1 MIGFTIFTFFIS
13 VLIIKFSNIKNNGL
27 FFPPVLFSILII
39 LGFVI
44 PIPFIIF
51 FGDLNPFFIFWPHE
65 YNDFENS
72 IVKAEF
78 AAILANVFFFIGFR
92 SIYNYDT
99 NSEILFLKNGFRSNP
114 YISELYIFL
123 ILIISLLSA
132 FFAFFRVGGIS
143 NYFAG
148 NENRVEAMS
157 GFNIFSLIQ
166 NSFAGIFLYW
176 YFIKQKEKIK
186 FQKISFFILATF
198 LLFLSNSKS
207 PIFVLF
213 FSLIIF
219 YYYFKKRISNSS
231 VLIGSLLFMFI
242 FIFWELFFREYMV
255 AGEVVT
261 FKDDLSFS
269 QNLIMK
275 FGNFFLG
282 NFMQVQTVS
291 IIMDSYPAKHS
302 FIYGSSFLM
311 IILIWIPRA
320 IFPNK
325 PLTAAGDFT
334 ISLWPEAFYRN
345 GTTLPPGLIGE
356 LYMNFSWVGIIIGI
370 FLIGRF
376 YGFLWKKLAYSKNDF
391 FYSVTAVI
399 FVSLMLHFFRGE
411 LSAPL
416 LSGIFFIIPGII
428 FKKIYKNIQ

>member
-1 MIGFTIFTFFIS
+1 MIGSTIITFLIS
-13 VLIIKFSNIKNNGL
+13 ILIIKFSNIKNNGL

-44 PIPFIIF
+44 PVPFITY
-51 FGDLNPFFIFWPHE
+51 FGDLNPFFIFWPYE
-65 YNDFENS
+65 YNNFENS
-72 IVKAEF
+72 IVKAEL

-92 SIYNYDT
+92 SKYNINN
-99 NSEILFLKNGFRSNP
+99 NSEILFVKNRFRSND
-114 YISELYIFL
+114 YISELYISLTLF
-123 ILIISLLSA
+123 ICLLSA
-132 FFAFFRVGGIS
+132 FLAIYRVGGIS

-148 NENRVEAMS
+148 NDNRVEAMS

-166 NSFAGIFLYW
+166 NSFAGLFLYW
-176 YFIKQKEKIK
+176 YFINLKNSIKIQKKI
-186 FQKISFFILATF
+186 FFISATI
-198 LLFLSNSKS
+198 LLLLSNSKS
-207 PIFVLF
+207 PLFILFFCLVLF
-213 FSLIIF
+213 F
-219 YYYFKKRISNSS
+219 YYFKKRVSNSTI
-231 VLIGSLLFMFI
+231 LIGSLLFMFI
-242 FIFWELFFREYMV
+242 FIFWEMFFREYMV

-261 FKDDLSFS
+261 FKDELSFS

-291 IIMDSYPAKHS
+291 IIMDSYPAKYS

-311 IILIWIPRA
+311 VFLIWIPRV

-345 GTTLPPGLIGE
+345 GTTLPPGLVGE
-356 LYMNFSWVGIIIGI
+356 LYMNFSWLGIIIGI

-376 YGFLWKKLAYSKNDF
+376 YGFLWEKLANSKNDF

-428 FKKIYKNIQ
+428 LKKIYRNIQ